1 MVPVTPLRTALRAAL
16 EQDPSPSLAP
26 PDRLAAVL
34 APLVEEPVASL
45 VFTVRS
51 SDLSRHAGEISFPGG
66 LQDPGETLSQTAL
79 RESFEEI
86 GLDPGTT
93 DVLGALPPVHT
104 TVSGIL
110 VVPFVGMLESM
121 PAFVVSEE
129 EIEEVLTFTVG
140 RLAEVERPVEVA
152 REPGRVWR
160 GFAYELDGHVIWGAT
175 GCDVARAAPG
185 HPEGGVMADPGVN
198 GEIAPED
205 RELRA
210 LLGDAH
216 TIAVVGLSSK
226 PDRPSNSVAVLPAG
240 PRLSDRAGEPQRDR
254 GARRARVSVAP
265 RHPGGRPCGRGRR
278 VPPGRGDAGRGP

>member
-160 GFAYELDGHVIWGAT
+160 GFAYELEGHVIWGAT
-175 GCDVARAAPG
+175 G
-185 HPEGGVMADPGVN
+185 VM
-198 GEIAPED
+198 
-205 RELRA
+205 LHA
-210 LLGDAH
+210 LLQLIRKEASWL
-216 TIAVVGLSSK
+216 I
-226 PDRPSNSVAVLPAG
+226 PA
-240 PRLSDRAGEPQRDR
+240 
-254 GARRARVSVAP
+254 
-265 RHPGGRPCGRGRR
+265 
-278 VPPGRGDAGRGP
+278 

>member
-1 MVPVTPLRTALRAAL
+1 MVPVTRSRTALRAAL
-16 EQDPSPSLAP
+16 EKDPSPSLVP

-66 LQDPGETLSQTAL
+66 LQDPGETLSETAL

-110 VVPFVGMLESM
+110 VVPFVGMLKSM

-160 GFAYELDGHVIWGAT
+160 GFAYELDGHMIWGAT
-175 GCDVARAAPG
+175 GLML
-185 HPEGGVMADPGVN
+185 H
-198 GEIAPED
+198 
-205 RELRA
+205 A
-210 LLGDAH
+210 LLQVIRKEASW
-216 TIAVVGLSSK
+216 L
-226 PDRPSNSVAVLPAG
+226 LPA
-240 PRLSDRAGEPQRDR
+240 
-254 GARRARVSVAP
+254 
-265 RHPGGRPCGRGRR
+265 
-278 VPPGRGDAGRGP
+278 

>member
-121 PAFVVSEE
+121 PAFVVSEK

-175 GCDVARAAPG
+175 G
-185 HPEGGVMADPGVN
+185 VM
-198 GEIAPED
+198 
-205 RELRA
+205 LHA
-210 LLGDAH
+210 LLQLIRKEASWL
-216 TIAVVGLSSK
+216 I
-226 PDRPSNSVAVLPAG
+226 PA
-240 PRLSDRAGEPQRDR
+240 
-254 GARRARVSVAP
+254 
-265 RHPGGRPCGRGRR
+265 
-278 VPPGRGDAGRGP
+278 

>member
-16 EQDPSPSLAP
+16 EQDPSPSLTP

-86 GLDPGTT
+86 GLEPRTT

-175 GCDVARAAPG
+175 GVVL
-185 HPEGGVMADPGVN
+185 H
-198 GEIAPED
+198 
-205 RELRA
+205 A
-210 LLGDAH
+210 LLQVIRKEASWL
-216 TIAVVGLSSK
+216 I
-226 PDRPSNSVAVLPAG
+226 PA
-240 PRLSDRAGEPQRDR
+240 
-254 GARRARVSVAP
+254 
-265 RHPGGRPCGRGRR
+265 
-278 VPPGRGDAGRGP
+278 

>member
-66 LQDPGETLSQTAL
+66 LQDPGETLSETAL

-152 REPGRVWR
+152 REPDRVWR
-160 GFAYELDGHVIWGAT
+160 GFAYELDGHMIWGAT
-175 GCDVARAAPG
+175 G
-185 HPEGGVMADPGVN
+185 VM
-198 GEIAPED
+198 
-205 RELRA
+205 LHA
-210 LLGDAH
+210 LLQVIRKEASWL
-216 TIAVVGLSSK
+216 I
-226 PDRPSNSVAVLPAG
+226 PA
-240 PRLSDRAGEPQRDR
+240 
-254 GARRARVSVAP
+254 
-265 RHPGGRPCGRGRR
+265 
-278 VPPGRGDAGRGP
+278 

>member
-16 EQDPSPSLAP
+16 EQDPSPLLAP

-34 APLVEEPVASL
+34 APFVEAPVASL

-86 GLDPGTT
+86 GLDPQMT
-93 DVLGALPPVHT
+93 DVVGALPPVHT

-110 VVPFVGMLESM
+110 VVPFVGMLESL

-140 RLAEVERPVEVA
+140 SLLEVERSVEVA

-160 GFAYELDGHVIWGAT
+160 GFAYELDGYMIWGAT
-175 GCDVARAAPG
+175 GLML
-185 HPEGGVMADPGVN
+185 H
-198 GEIAPED
+198 
-205 RELRA
+205 A
-210 LLGDAH
+210 LLEVIRKEASWL
-216 TIAVVGLSSK
+216 I
-226 PDRPSNSVAVLPAG
+226 PA
-240 PRLSDRAGEPQRDR
+240 
-254 GARRARVSVAP
+254 
-265 RHPGGRPCGRGRR
+265 
-278 VPPGRGDAGRGP
+278 